1 MKYVRLKKKAGAR
14 IFDQTTVKIED
25 CREVTGLR
33 SMKSADES
41 PEFVHVLESF
51 IPEHGPDKVVVKIM
65 DNVENRATVEREL
78 YALEE
83 MKDFANSVKMLCHF
97 GCLDDKNRWM
107 DPVRG
112 PVKMCNN
119 KKDDLYFIVLEYLD
133 GDLEDFFAAASFEQ
147 VAAFFIQVVLALLE
161 MGFEY
166 RINHGDI
173 HSGNVLIRYTDQ
185 EYAFYSIKGVRF
197 KTKTQGII
205 PVFLDYGRSSR
216 IYPTNEFVVENALI
230 AVECFKKYVKD
241 DALGAF
247 FNEVLIKCHD
257 WRKLVD
263 GVVRFFNEGRSTIK
277 M

>member
-14 IFDQTTVKIED
+14 IFDQYTVKIED

-41 PEFVHVLESF
+41 PEFV
-51 IPEHGPDKVVVKIM
+51 
-65 DNVENRATVEREL
+65 
-78 YALEE
+78 
-83 MKDFANSVKMLCHF
+83 
-97 GCLDDKNRWM
+97 
-107 DPVRG
+107 
-112 PVKMCNN
+112 
-119 KKDDLYFIVLEYLD
+119 
-133 GDLEDFFAAASFEQ
+133 
-147 VAAFFIQVVLALLE
+147 
-161 MGFEY
+161 
-166 RINHGDI
+166 
-173 HSGNVLIRYTDQ
+173 NVL
-185 EYAFYSIKGVRF
+185 
-197 KTKTQGII
+197 
-205 PVFLDYGRSSR
+205 
-216 IYPTNEFVVENALI
+216 ENALI